1 MEPILDFVAE
11 IALWG
16 SVALILW
23 GAMLTLQQVFASERK
38 RGAARQSAERGEP
51 TGRERH
57 AELALGVIGAALALA
72 AYDVTARDTTS
83 RVLNVICVQDCTD
96 WIEPTDRAVDP
107 RPMAD

>member
-16 SVALILW
+16 SVALIVW
-23 GAMLTLQQVFASERK
+23 GGMLTLQQVFASGRK
-38 RGAARQSAERGEP
+38 RGAARHGSERGEP
-51 TGRERH
+51 GGHERH

-83 RVLNVICVQDCTD
+83 RVLDAICVQGCSA

>member
-51 TGRERH
+51 AGRERH

-83 RVLNVICVQDCTD
+83 RVLDVISVQDCTA

>member
-38 RGAARQSAERGEP
+38 RGVARQRAERGEP

-83 RVLNVICVQDCTD
+83 RVLDVSCVQDRTA

-107 RPMAD
+107 RPMAN